1 IREAKLLYE
10 GIEGSSFKFEH
21 CWEIMKASP
30 KWCSLQLSKPS
41 SKKAKINGKSSV
53 DTLAEE
59 EKNNIGGHGNEYD
72 NDDDRPLGRKSSKEN
87 KKRMNDQKAVVDML
101 CSFQSTLEK

>member
-1 IREAKLLYE
+1 RIEAKLLYE

-41 SKKAKINGKSSV
+41 SKKAKVNDKSST
-53 DTLAEE
+53 DSLDNEE
-59 EKNNIGGHGNEYD
+59 
-72 NDDDRPLGRKSSKEN
+72 
-87 KKRMNDQKAVVDML
+87 QK
-101 CSFQSTLEK
+101 